1 MMTWF
6 GVVVVEKTERGKN
19 TYIYFTCIIKELVDR
34 LDMVCRREEPKVVP
48 DLA

>member
-19 TYIYFTCIIKELVDR
+19 MYIYFTCRIKR
-34 LDMVCRREEPKVVP
+34 IS
-48 DLA
+48 